1 VGKRLAEETVQQDGH
16 LGLQRARLHAY
27 GHGEGLKFA
36 SGEHSRLLVDT
47 LLLVDRIKLVMR
59 A

>member
-1 VGKRLAEETVQQDGH
+1 LGWRYAEVGKRLAEETVQQD
-16 LGLQRARLHAY
+16 R
-27 GHGEGLKFA
+27 HGEGLKFA
-36 SGEHSRLLVDT
+36 SGAHSRLLVDT